1 MATQSKSSKSK
12 TQAKR
17 ATTEAK
23 KSAKATA
30 SAGKRAAQ
38 QTVAAE
44 KSPVLTAAE
53 TAVDLPV
60 GVVLSVSDRV
70 SELVEPWTGRD
81 SAEKQIKAYRT
92 QLRKSLKRTE
102 RRGTSVRRKATSEAR
117 KTRNKVERE
126 ARRRQRSVETTL
138 KRNRTEVERRVRGA
152 IDEQTSR
159 AQDLVGTVSDQF
171 AALR

>member
-1 MATQSKSSKSK
+1 MATQTKKAPK
-12 TQAKR
+12 
-17 ATTEAK
+17 AK
-23 KSAKATA
+23 KTAK
-30 SAGKRAAQ
+30 KAAPKP
-38 QTVAAE
+38 VAE
-44 KSPVLTAAE
+44 KNQVQVAAE

-70 SELVEPWTGRD
+70 SELVEPWTDRS

-92 QLRKSLKRTE
+92 QLRKSLKKTE

-138 KRNRTEVERRVRGA
+138 KRNRADVERRVRAA

-159 AQDLVGTVSDQF
+159 AQDLVS
-171 AALR
+171 ALR